1 MVNFMITLV
10 HDVRYGLRMLAKNPG
25 FTAVAVLTLGLGI
38 GANTAIFSV
47 INSALVRRLPV
58 PDPDRLVRLHT
69 TDQPPNTSQ
78 TGYNDTSLTEP
89 VFEQLRQQHHVF
101 SDLVAYV
108 PLSERTV
115 AVRIGDVPE
124 EANVDMVSGNFFSG
138 LGVRLTRGRGFTL
151 EDEARHTQTAVLT
164 YAYWTRRFGRNP
176 SVLGQTLYVKGVPFA
191 IIGVTSREFAGVGE
205 GAPTDIWIPF
215 QTREDLKPWGRSPGS
230 RDSLYGNPTWLFLLM
245 IGRLQPG
252 VSEQQA
258 LGQLNPVYQ
267 RTLLA
272 SGAKPDPKAQ
282 PVQLYLSPV
291 RGIEQVREDYEKPL
305 VVLMAMVGVVLVIA
319 CGNVAMLLVA
329 RNTARQQEFSLRLA
343 LGATRF
349 QLFRQLLT
357 ESLVLVGVGTGLGWV
372 FAIWAT
378 EALVAWAG
386 LDFDVSPDHG
396 VLAFTLAL
404 SALAALLFGLAP
416 LRNAVRTAPGFT
428 RTTSALSATRDKEHH
443 RRGQAIMA
451 FQIGLCLALLVCT
464 SLLLRTLRNL
474 ETLDLGLRAHGL
486 LVFGITP
493 PQSLRTDAEV
503 IHFYQALTDRLRAL
517 PGVESATLMENR
529 IGSGWSN
536 NTTAYVDGAQAQ
548 GFSYSPMRC
557 NNVGP
562 DFFHVLRVPL
572 LVGRDFTDR
581 DRAAAPKVVIINRT
595 FAERYLAG
603 RQPLGHHVAF
613 GRDPKADQYTI
624 VGVVQDSKYTSVGEA
639 ARPMAYFP
647 YTQIPGP
654 STMHIELRTEGY
666 PAALLPVVRRAVA
679 EFGPDL
685 PLLEPMTQQE
695 QFEKSYTD
703 ERLSA
708 RLAISFGFLAA
719 LLVATGLYGT
729 LSYRVSRRTAE
740 IGVRMALGAQRR
752 QVLWMV
758 MRESLTV
765 SVAGLLAG
773 LPLAVAGARVLRSM
787 LFGLGPGDPL
797 AFAAAILG
805 LAIVV
810 LAASLIPAQRAARVD
825 PMVALRYE

>member
-1 MVNFMITLV
+1 MMATLFQ
-10 HDVRYGLRMLAKNPG
+10 DVRYGIRMLAKNPG
-25 FTAVAVLTLGLGI
+25 FTAVAVLTLALGI

-47 INSALVRRLPV
+47 MNAALVRRLPV
-58 PDPDRLVRLHT
+58 SDPERLVRFHT

-89 VFEQLRQQHHVF
+89 AFEELRQQHNVL

-108 PLSERTV
+108 PLSYRKV
-115 AVRIGDVPE
+115 AVRFGAEPE
-124 EANVDMVSGNFFSG
+124 EANADMVSGNFFSG
-138 LGVRLTRGRGFTL
+138 LGVHLARGRGFTL
-151 EDEARHTQTAVLT
+151 EDETRHTQTAVLS

-176 SVLGQTLYVKGVPFA
+176 AALGETLYVKGVPFT
-191 IIGVTSREFAGVGE
+191 IVGITPREFEGVGQGE
-205 GAPTDIWIPF
+205 STDIWVPF
-215 QTREDLKPWGRSPGS
+215 QSRADLKPWGRSPDS
-230 RDSLYGNPTWLFLLM
+230 PDSLYGDPTWLFLLM

-252 VSEQQA
+252 ISQERA
-258 LGQLNPVYQ
+258 LAQLNPVYQ
-267 RTLLA
+267 RTLA
-272 SGAKPDPKAQ
+272 ATGVKPDPKAQ
-282 PVQLYLSPV
+282 PAKLLFSPV
-291 RGIEQVREDYEKPL
+291 RGIENLREDYEKPL
-305 VVLMAMVGVVLVIA
+305 LVLMAMVGVVLVIA

-329 RNTARQQEFSLRLA
+329 RNSVRGQEFRLRLA
-343 LGATRF
+343 LGATRL

-357 ESLVLVGVGTGLGWV
+357 ESLVLVGAGTALGWL
-372 FAIWAT
+372 FATWAT
-378 EALVAWAG
+378 EAMVAWSG
-386 LDFDVSPDHG
+386 LDFNVSPDQR

-416 LRNAVRTAPGFT
+416 LRNAVRSSPGFT
-428 RTTSALSATRDKEHH
+428 RTAGAPGSTRGKEQQ
-443 RRGQAIMA
+443 RRGQAVVA
-451 FQIGLCLALLVCT
+451 FQIALCLALLVCT

-474 ETLDLGLRAHGL
+474 ETLNLGLRTQGL
-486 LVFGITP
+486 VVFGITP
-493 PQSLRTDAEV
+493 PKALHTDAEV
-503 IHFYQALTDRLRAL
+503 VHFFRSLMDRLRAL

-536 NTTAYVDGAQAQ
+536 NTDAYVDGAPPRA
-548 GFSYSPMRC
+548 GASSSMRC
-557 NNVGP
+557 NSVGP
-562 DFFHVLRVPL
+562 DYFHVLHVPI
-572 LVGRDFTDR
+572 LVGRDFNDTDT
-581 DRAAAPKVVIINRT
+581 AATPKVAIINRT

-603 RQPLGHHVAF
+603 HEPLGHHVAF
-613 GRDPKADQYTI
+613 DRGLKADQYTI
-624 VGVVQDSKYTSVGEA
+624 VGVVQDSKYTSVEEEA
-639 ARPMAYFP
+639 KPMAYFP
-647 YTQIPGP
+647 YTQISGTA
-654 STMHIELRTEGY
+654 TMHVELRTEGN
-666 PAALLPVVRRAVA
+666 PLALLPVVRRAVR

-695 QFEKSYTD
+695 QFEKSFTD

-758 MRESLTV
+758 LRESLTV
-765 SVAGLLAG
+765 SVAGLLVG

>member
-1 MVNFMITLV
+1 MATLLQ
-10 HDVRYGLRMLAKNPG
+10 DVRYGIRMLAKNPG
-25 FTAVAVLTLGLGI
+25 FTAVAVLTLALGI

-47 INSALVRRLPV
+47 MNAALVRRLPV
-58 PDPDRLVRLHT
+58 TNPERLVRLHT
-69 TDQPPNTSQ
+69 TDQPPNTTQ
-78 TGYNDTSLTEP
+78 DGYNDTSLSEP
-89 VFEQLRQQHHVF
+89 VFEQLRQQHSVF

-108 PLSERTV
+108 PLSDRTV
-115 AVRIGDVPE
+115 AVRIGDEPG

-151 EDEARHTQTAVLT
+151 EDETRHTQTAVLS

-191 IIGVTSREFAGVGE
+191 IIGITPREFAGVGE
-205 GAPTDIWIPF
+205 AAPTDIWIPF

-230 RDSLYGNPTWLFLLM
+230 KDSLYGNPMWLFLLM

-252 VSEQQA
+252 VSGQQA
-258 LGQLNPVYQ
+258 LAQLNPVYQ
-267 RTLLA
+267 RTLVA

-282 PVQLYLSPV
+282 PVELYFSPV
-291 RGIEQVREDYEKPL
+291 RGIEQVRENYEKPL

-329 RNTARQQEFSLRLA
+329 RNTARRQEFRLRLA

-357 ESLVLVGVGTGLGWV
+357 ESLVLVGAGTALGWLI
-372 FAIWAT
+372 AGWAT

-416 LRNAVRTAPGFT
+416 LRNAVRAAPGFI
-428 RTTSALSATRDKEHH
+428 RTPSAASATRDKERQ
-443 RRGQAIMA
+443 RRGRAMMA
-451 FQIGLCLALLVCT
+451 FQIALCLALLVCS
-464 SLLLRTLRNL
+464 SLLVRTLRNL
-474 ETLDLGLRAHGL
+474 ETLDLGLRAQGL

-503 IHFYQALTDRLRAL
+503 IHFYQSLTDRLRAL

-548 GFSYSPMRC
+548 GFSYSTMRC
-557 NNVGP
+557 NSVGP
-562 DFFHVLRVPL
+562 DFFHVLRVPIL
-572 LVGRDFTDR
+572 MGRDITDR
-581 DRAAAPKVVIINRT
+581 DSAAAPKVVIINRT
-595 FAERYLAG
+595 FADRYLAG
-603 RQPLGHHVAF
+603 RHPLGHHVALDR
-613 GRDPKADQYTI
+613 GPKADQYTI
-624 VGVVQDSKYTSVGEA
+624 VGVVQDSKYTSVGET

-666 PAALLPVVRRAVA
+666 PTTLLPVVRRAVA

-758 MRESLTV
+758 LRESLTV
-765 SVAGLLAG
+765 SVAGLLVG

-797 AFAAAILG
+797 AFTAAILG
-805 LAIVV
+805 LAVVV